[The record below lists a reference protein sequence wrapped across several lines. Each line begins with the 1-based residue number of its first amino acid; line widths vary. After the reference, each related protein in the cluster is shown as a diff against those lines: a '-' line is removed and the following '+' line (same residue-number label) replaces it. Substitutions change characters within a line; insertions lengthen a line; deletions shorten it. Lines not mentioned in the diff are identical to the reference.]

1 MKKYQYY
8 QIHIFMPSKKLD
20 KLLSCY
26 VKNIIN
32 QVVNMS
38 LQEIEQI
45 DREEAERFYKKANT
59 RKTFYVDKE
68 IHDKWLKIPKS
79 LKKRLHYLVNKKL
92 QEVFKDGLQN

>member
-1 MKKYQYY
+1 
-8 QIHIFMPSKKLD
+8 MPSKTVKKLD
-20 KLLSCY
+20 KLLSHY
-26 VKNIIN
+26 FKDIIK

-45 DREEAERFYKKANT
+45 DKEDAERFYKKAKI

-68 IHDKWLKIPKS
+68 THDKWLKIPKS

-92 QEVFKDGLQN
+92 QEVKHD

>member
-8 QIHIFMPSKKLD
+8 QIHIFMPSKTVEKLD
-20 KLLSCY
+20 KSLSNY
-26 VKNIIN
+26 VKDIIKE
-32 QVVNMS
+32 VVNMS

-45 DREEAERFYKKANT
+45 DREEAERFYKKAKI

-68 IHDKWLKIPKS
+68 THDKWLKIPKS

-92 QEVFKDGLQN
+92 SEVKNHE

>member
-8 QIHIFMPSKKLD
+8 QIHTFIPSETVKKLG
-20 KLLSCY
+20 KSLPCY
-26 VKNIIN
+26 VKDIIKE
-32 QVVNMS
+32 VVNMN

-45 DREEAERFYKKANT
+45 DREEAEKFYKKAKI

-68 IHDKWLKIPKS
+68 THDKWLKIPKS

-92 QEVFKDGLQN
+92 LEVKGHG